1 MYPEP
6 TFQHHYDYLNEKPAN
21 SEQGA
26 GAPVPPANHNEL
38 TTNGVCKKFIHGKCR
53 LSDNC
58 PHPHDKS
65 KIKPCNKF
73 ESMGQCG
80 YGDKCNFSHDLKICP
95 DFMREKCEKG
105 EHCSYRHVYKSCPN
119 FDMGFC
125 FQGKMCKFKHIVR
138 KLCWDY
144 MYGYCEKGA
153 KCADYHPK
161 IFIEEDFNGTKELFK
176 QLSKN
181 DPQYY
186 ICNYCAQ
193 IGHKVSKCPKRVEI
207 EPKDVFKCGLCGNV
221 HSFADDCNYKA

>member
-1 MYPEP
+1 VSTP
-6 TFQHHYDYLNEKPAN
+6 
-21 SEQGA
+21 
-26 GAPVPPANHNEL
+26 NHNEL

-73 ESMGQCG
+73 ESMGTCG

-105 EHCSYRHVYKSCPN
+105 EHCSFRHVYKSCPN

-125 FQGKMCKFKHIVR
+125 FHGKTCKFKHIVR

-144 MYGYCEKGA
+144 MYGFCEKGA
-153 KCADYHPK
+153 KCPDYHPK
-161 IFIEEDFNGTKELFK
+161 IFVEEDFQGTKKLFE